1 MNPFRRAIKI
11 AEDLLNSQSSEAGS
25 AAMPT
30 GRMRSAGSQAE
41 KVDRSAEPV
50 AEGTSAEEIE
60 SLRALANKDSRRA
73 MRSTVTDVNTS
84 YKPVDLQEHRSA
96 WRSLWLAELARRG
109 SKTESKLLNPPTDLE
124 LVRNRSLQLVSA
136 IFDLLASLAEEFNGI
151 GNFPSLRLT
160 STAPTDVREQDAKDP
175 LTYHRCRV
183 STSAWSLSVRAKD
196 DTVEMFLVPAT
207 EVMSFSNAEYASR
220 QKAKLVLTQS
230 GNGIF
235 WARNGFP
242 TDSVE
247 LRVLVRNCFKEL
259 LLSTIAELSNKNAE
273 AGISEEPEEVASAIH
288 NLVLEKHNLV
298 QKIVIQ
304 QEEIQNNIAR
314 ELHDAVISDVMML
327 KRALSGDKKLSN
339 DEVIDVLDQITR
351 HLREICNDL
360 APRDLK
366 DWGLQ
371 TVLDDMLHRVA
382 ERTGADCSVNCEDEL
397 PELPNAVQL
406 HIYRIL
412 QECLNNVEKYA
423 DASRIVVNIGLSETA
438 PQTLQISVQDNG
450 RGFELHEG
458 SPRKGMDGG
467 KGLGSM
473 RERAEL
479 IRAFFPTRLWIES
492 APSKG
497 SKTTLEIA
505 LSGTFS
511 EG

>member
-1 MNPFRRAIKI
+1 
-11 AEDLLNSQSSEAGS
+11 
-25 AAMPT
+25 
-30 GRMRSAGSQAE
+30 
-41 KVDRSAEPV
+41 V
-50 AEGTSAEEIE
+50 
-60 SLRALANKDSRRA
+60 
-73 MRSTVTDVNTS
+73 
-84 YKPVDLQEHRSA
+84 
-96 WRSLWLAELARRG
+96 
-109 SKTESKLLNPPTDLE
+109 
-124 LVRNRSLQLVSA
+124 
-136 IFDLLASLAEEFNGI
+136 
-151 GNFPSLRLT
+151 
-160 STAPTDVREQDAKDP
+160 
-175 LTYHRCRV
+175 TYHRCRV
-183 STSAWSLSVRAKD
+183 STSSWSLSVRAKD
-196 DTVEMFLVPAT
+196 DTVELFLVPST

-220 QKAKLVLTQS
+220 QKSKLVLTQS
-230 GNGIF
+230 GFGIF
-235 WARNGFP
+235 WSKNGFP
-242 TDSVE
+242 TDNAE
-247 LRVLVRNCFKEL
+247 LRVIVRNCFKEL
-259 LLSTIAELSNKNAE
+259 LLAAIADLGSSDDA
-273 AGISEEPEEVASAIH
+273 AQVTEEPEEVASAIH

-327 KRALSGDKKLSN
+327 KRSLSGDKKLSS
-339 DEVIDVLDQITR
+339 DEVINVLDQITR

-371 TVLDDMLHRVA
+371 TVLEDMLNRMA
-382 ERTGADCSVNCEDEL
+382 ERSGTDCSLNCEDEL

-423 DASRIVVNIGLSETA
+423 GASRIVVNISVPEGS
-438 PQTLQISVQDNG
+438 QTLRISVQDDG

-458 SPRKGMDGG
+458 TPRKGLEGG

-497 SKTTLEIA
+497 SKTTLEISLA
-505 LSGTFS
+505 SR
-511 EG
+511 